1 MQCFELLVSALQSS
15 IIIGCFFMCADR
27 FVLANYNSLS
37 WLTYDPATND
47 RRSCLPVHK
56 AVLMQMYHAM
66 QTYV

>member
-1 MQCFELLVSALQSS
+1 
-15 IIIGCFFMCADR
+15 MCADR

>member
-1 MQCFELLVSALQSS
+1 MV
-15 IIIGCFFMCADR
+15 CACR

-37 WLTYDPATND
+37 WLTYDPSTND

-66 QTYV
+66 QTYL

>member
-1 MQCFELLVSALQSS
+1 MNNTYMS
-15 IIIGCFFMCADR
+15 IIFVDNCFVAGR

-66 QTYV
+66 QAYL

>member
-1 MQCFELLVSALQSS
+1 MWCFELWVSTLQSS
-15 IIIGCFFMCADR
+15 IIVCVDR